1 MTLQRRKTLVAG
13 VVVGILALTHLNTLV
28 HWLHRAGII
37 ELANWVGE
45 RYLTG
50 TAVAIMVTL
59 IFLTTDASRI
69 DPMDH
74 SRRCRT
80 CDRALARDGRYCPHC
95 GGLR

>member
-1 MTLQRRKTLVAG
+1 MRRKVLVAG
-13 VVVGILALTHLNTLV
+13 VVVGILILAHLNSLV
-28 HWLHRAGII
+28 RWLNHVGII
-37 ELANWVGE
+37 ELAEWVGQ

-59 IFLTTDASRI
+59 IFLTADASRI
-69 DPMDH
+69 DPVDR